1 MRNRPGIA
9 LALIAVGLLL
19 LLAACGGDEGPTAK
33 PTTTTEPQAAQS
45 SDDGKDRDPPEKG
58 SDEGVARAWAETAQ
72 RFRGQV
78 GSTQRITCPAGG
90 SPSDVWGAGVY
101 TDDSSICTA
110 AVQSGLIT
118 FAEGGEVTITIGPA
132 QDSFDGGTANGVTS
146 LRYGPYEGSF
156 TFPDAPPG
164 SVDFTASAES

>member
-1 MRNRPGIA
+1 VRNRPRIA
-9 LALIAVGLLL
+9 PIAMALVLLV
-19 LLAACGGDEGPTAK
+19 AACGGDDEPAAE
-33 PTTTTEPQAAQS
+33 PTTTTTAPATRPS
-45 SDDGKDRDPPEKG
+45 DGKDSEPPENG
-58 SDEGVARAWAETAQ
+58 SGEGVARAWAETAQ

-101 TDDSSICTA
+101 TDDSSVCTA

-118 FAEGGEVTITIGPA
+118 FAEGGEVTILIGPA
-132 QDSFDGGTANGVTS
+132 QDSFDGGTTNGVTS
-146 LRYGPYEGSF
+146 LQYGPYDGSF

-164 SVDFTASAES
+164 SVDFTAGAGS